1 MDATYLE
8 RFLSDSARGATR
20 SEIRELLKVI
30 ARPDIISLAGGLP
43 STETFPAEE
52 LAELAPI
59 VLREHGPAAMQY
71 GPTEGDL
78 ELKQEIIALMIGL
91 EGDAFRTL
99 TPDHLLITSGSQQ
112 ALDLC
117 SRTFIG
123 TYDSAIVGLP
133 SYLGALGAFTASGAK
148 LSGVPLD
155 GDGMRTD
162 LLEQRLVDLR
172 REGIHPKLIY
182 VVPDFDNPSGAA
194 MSLERREELL
204 CIAREFDLLVLEDSP
219 YRQLRYVGDPLP
231 TLASLDRDGRV
242 ITMFT
247 FSKILFP
254 GLRLGWVVADPEII
268 SHLVVAKQP
277 VDCCTAGISQILAR
291 EYMKTG
297 QLPKQIQ
304 RTREIY
310 ARKRQVMLEA
320 MEESFDSDWGVRWT
334 RPEGGLFLWVELPA
348 WMNARQLLD
357 RALNE
362 EKVAFVVG
370 DAFHCDRSGKNTMR
384 LNFSYP
390 SEEQLRTATGR
401 LGRCVGRMID
411 EHGTGQDEQAPV
423 ATTTEP
429 ELLVDGEHS
438 LVQLS
443 WNMALSEVVE

>member
-1 MDATYLE
+1 MDATYLQ

-43 STETFPAEE
+43 ATETFPAEE
-52 LAELAPI
+52 LAELIPV

-78 ELKQEIIALMIGL
+78 ELRREIIALMIGL

-99 TPDHLLITSGSQQ
+99 TPDQVLITSGSQQ

-117 SRTFIG
+117 SRIFIG
-123 TYDSAIVGLP
+123 TYDSVVVGLP

-155 GDGMRTD
+155 ENGMRTD

-182 VVPDFDNPSGAA
+182 VVPDFGNPSGVT
-194 MSLERREELL
+194 MSLERRDELL
-204 CIAREFDLLVLEDSP
+204 CIAREFDLMVLEDSP
-219 YRQLRYVGDPLP
+219 YRQLRYVGQALP
-231 TLASLDRDGRV
+231 TLNSLDRDGRV
-242 ITMFT
+242 VTMFT

-254 GLRLGWVVADPEII
+254 GLRLGWVVADPQVI

-277 VDCCTAGISQILAR
+277 VDCCTAGLSQVLTR

-297 QLPKQIQ
+297 RLPKQIE
-304 RTREIY
+304 RTRAIY
-310 ARKRQVMLEA
+310 AGKLRVMIEA
-320 MEESFDSDWGVRWT
+320 LEESIDADWGVRWAQ
-334 RPEGGLFLWVELPA
+334 PEGGLFLWVELPE
-348 WMNARQLLD
+348 WMNARTLLD
-357 RALNE
+357 RVLDE

-370 DAFHCDRSGKNTMR
+370 DAFHCDRSGANTLR

-390 SEEQLRTATGR
+390 SEDQLRTAARG
-401 LGRCVGRMID
+401 LGSCIGRMVA
-411 EHGTGQDEQAPV
+411 EHVPAAGQELPVV
-423 ATTTEP
+423 ATTDP

-438 LVQLS
+438 LDQLS
-443 WNMALSEVVE
+443 WNMALSEIVE

>member
-1 MDATYLE
+1 MDATYLQ
-8 RFLSDSARGATR
+8 RLLSDSARGATR

-30 ARPDIISLAGGLP
+30 ARPEIISLAGGLP
-43 STETFPAEE
+43 SAETFPVED
-52 LAELAPI
+52 LANLIPV

-78 ELKQEIIALMIGL
+78 ELKHEIIALMIGL
-91 EGDAFRTL
+91 EGDAFRKL

-117 SRTFIG
+117 SRIFIG
-123 TYDSAIVGLP
+123 TYDSVVVGLP
-133 SYLGALGAFTASGAK
+133 SYLGALGAFTACGAK
-148 LSGVPLD
+148 LSGVPVD
-155 GDGMRTD
+155 DEGMRTD

-172 REGIHPKLIY
+172 REGVHPKLVY
-182 VVPDFDNPSGAA
+182 VVPDFGNPSGVT

-219 YRQLRYVGDPLP
+219 YRQLRYVGETLP
-231 TLASLDRDGRV
+231 TLASIDRDGRV

-254 GLRLGWVVADPEII
+254 GLRLGWVIADPEIV

-277 VDCCTAGISQILAR
+277 VDCCTAGLSQVLAR
-291 EYMKTG
+291 EYMRTG
-297 QLPKQIQ
+297 KLPGQIE

-310 ARKRQVMLEA
+310 ASKRRVMLDALEA
-320 MEESFDSDWGVRWT
+320 SFDPDWGVRWT
-334 RPEGGLFLWVELPA
+334 RPEGGLFLWVKLPQ

-357 RALNE
+357 RALSE

-370 DAFHCDRSGKNTMR
+370 DAFHCDRSGTNTLR

-390 SEEQLRTATGR
+390 SEDQLREAASR
-401 LGRCVGRMID
+401 LGRCIGRMVS
-411 EHGTGQDEQAPV
+411 EHVPDAEEEAAVGGDA
-423 ATTTEP
+423 EP
-429 ELLVDGEHS
+429 ELLVSGDHA

>member
-1 MDATYLE
+1 MDATYLQ

-30 ARPDIISLAGGLP
+30 ARPEIISLAGGLP
-43 STETFPAEE
+43 ATETFPAEE
-52 LAELAPI
+52 LAELVPT
-59 VLREHGPAAMQY
+59 VLREHRLDAMQY

-78 ELKQEIIALMIGL
+78 ELKKELIGLMIGL
-91 EGDAFRTL
+91 EGDAFRRL
-99 TPDHLLITSGSQQ
+99 TPEHLLITSGSQQ

-117 SRTFIG
+117 SRIFIG
-123 TYDSAIVGLP
+123 TYDSVVVGLP

-148 LSGVPLD
+148 LSGVPID
-155 GDGMRTD
+155 HDGMRTD

-172 REGIHPKLIY
+172 REGVHPKLIY
-182 VVPDFDNPSGAA
+182 VVPDFGNPSGVT

-219 YRQLRYVGDPLP
+219 YRQLRYVGQALP
-231 TLASLDRDGRV
+231 TLGSLDRDGRV
-242 ITMFT
+242 VTMFT

-254 GLRLGWVVADPEII
+254 GLRLGWVIADPEII
-268 SHLVVAKQP
+268 SNLVVAKQP
-277 VDCCTAGISQILAR
+277 VDCCTSGLSQVLAR

-297 QLPKQIQ
+297 QLPKQIE
-304 RTREIY
+304 RTRAIY
-310 ARKRQVMLEA
+310 ARKLQVMLEA
-320 MEESFDSDWGVRWT
+320 LEESLDPGWGVRWT
-334 RPEGGLFLWVELPA
+334 QPAGGLFLWVQLPD

-357 RALNE
+357 RALTE

-370 DAFHCDRSGKNTMR
+370 EAFHCDRSGANTMR

-390 SEEQLRTATGR
+390 AEEQLRTAAQG
-401 LGRCVGRMID
+401 LGRCIGRMVA
-411 EHGTGQDEQAPV
+411 EHVPGSEETAPV
-423 ATTTEP
+423 APATEP

-443 WNMALSEVVE
+443 WNMALSEIVE

>member
-1 MDATYLE
+1 MDATYLQ

-20 SEIRELLKVI
+20 SEIRELLKII
-30 ARPDIISLAGGLP
+30 ARPEIISLAGGLP
-43 STETFPAEE
+43 STEAFPVEE
-52 LAELAPI
+52 LAELAPG
-59 VLREHGPAAMQY
+59 VLREHGAASMQY

-78 ELKQEIIALMIGL
+78 ELKKEIIGLMIGL

-99 TPDHLLITSGSQQ
+99 TPDRLLITSGSQQ

-117 SRTFIG
+117 SRVFIG
-123 TYDSAIVGLP
+123 TYDSAVVGLP
-133 SYLGALGAFTASGAK
+133 SYLGALGAFTAGGAR

-155 GDGMRTD
+155 EQGMRTD

-182 VVPDFDNPSGAA
+182 TVPDFGNPSGVT

-219 YRQLRYVGDPLP
+219 YRQLRYVGRPLP
-231 TLASLDRDGRV
+231 TLYSLDRDGRV

-254 GLRLGWVVADPEII
+254 GLRLGWVIAAPEVI

-277 VDCCTAGISQILAR
+277 VDCCTAGLSQVLAR

-297 QLPKQIQ
+297 QLPKQID

-310 ARKRQVMLEA
+310 SRKRQIMLGA
-320 MEESFDSDWGVRWT
+320 LEESVDPDWGVRWT
-334 RPEGGLFLWVELPA
+334 KPEGGLFLWVTLPE

-357 RALNE
+357 RALSE

-390 SEEQLRTATGR
+390 SEEQLGEAVRR
-401 LGRCVGRMID
+401 LARCIGRMVA
-411 EHGTGQDEQAPV
+411 EHVPPQDEQVPAV
-423 ATTTEP
+423 ATTEP

>member
-1 MDATYLE
+1 MDADYLQ

-30 ARPDIISLAGGLP
+30 ARPEIISLAGGLP
-43 STETFPAEE
+43 ATETFPVEE
-52 LAELAPI
+52 LADLAPG
-59 VLREHGPAAMQY
+59 VLREHGAVSMQY

-78 ELKQEIIALMIGL
+78 ELKKEIIGLLIGL

-99 TPDHLLITSGSQQ
+99 TPDQVLITSGSQQ

-117 SRTFIG
+117 GRVLIG
-123 TYDSAIVGLP
+123 TYDSVVVGLP

-155 GDGMRTD
+155 ADGMRTD

-182 VVPDFDNPSGAA
+182 TVPDFGNPSGVT

-204 CIAREFDLLVLEDSP
+204 CIAREFDLLVVEDSP
-219 YRQLRYVGDPLP
+219 YRQLRYVGQTLP
-231 TLASLDRDGRV
+231 TLHSLDRDGRV

-254 GLRLGWVVADPEII
+254 GLRLGWVIAAPEII

-277 VDCCTAGISQILAR
+277 VDCCTAGLSQVLAR

-297 QLPKQIQ
+297 QLPRQIE
-304 RTREIY
+304 RTREVY
-310 ARKRQVMLEA
+310 SRKREIMLDA
-320 MEESFDSDWGVRWT
+320 LEESIDPDWGVCWT
-334 RPEGGLFLWVELPA
+334 RPEGGLFLWVTLPK
-348 WMNARQLLD
+348 WMNARKLLD
-357 RALNE
+357 RALSE

-370 DAFHCDRSGKNTMR
+370 DAFHCDRSGSNTMR

-390 SEEQLRTATGR
+390 SEEQLREAVRR
-401 LGRCVGRMID
+401 LACCVGRTVA
-411 EHGTGQDEQAPV
+411 ERVPGQKEPTPTAS
-423 ATTTEP
+423 ATEP
-429 ELLVDGEHS
+429 ELLVDGTHS